1 MSVTEDESHFTL
13 WCIMSF
19 PLIMGHDVRNQSADT
34 LRILTNK
41 ELLAVSADPMGRAA
55 RLLGGTSQLTAPTQV
70 YLRQLADGDYV
81 ATLFNRGGAPASIAL
96 PWAAMWMPQVQPMA
110 VRDLWKHEELGNYYG
125 NFSAVVQSHGVV
137 AVRLQLRSVRG
148 KLLAEGTPIIS
159 AI

>member
-55 RLLGGTSQLTAPTQV
+55 R
-70 YLRQLADGDYV
+70 
-81 ATLFNRGGAPASIAL
+81 
-96 PWAAMWMPQVQPMA
+96 
-110 VRDLWKHEELGNYYG
+110 
-125 NFSAVVQSHGVV
+125 
-137 AVRLQLRSVRG
+137 
-148 KLLAEGTPIIS
+148 
-159 AI
+159 

>member
-55 RLLGGTSQLTAPTQV
+55 R
-70 YLRQLADGDYV
+70 
-81 ATLFNRGGAPASIAL
+81 
-96 PWAAMWMPQVQPMA
+96 WAATIHVSLASGLHSSQDA
-110 VRDLWKHEELGNYYG
+110 SDI
-125 NFSAVVQSHGVV
+125 V
-137 AVRLQLRSVRG
+137 ADRRWVS
-148 KLLAEGTPIIS
+148 
-159 AI
+159 